1 MAETA
6 PNESRTAVRVEGLTL
21 DRDGRRLFSD
31 MSWRLAAGEFLAV
44 TGPSGV
50 GKSSLVSALA
60 GMLEPTAG
68 TIDRPAAVSS
78 VGIVFQDLRL
88 TTELSVLTNVLC
100 GRLGR
105 FPWLRTLFGFP
116 AEEKQA
122 AFAKLEELE
131 IGHLCHKLVRNI
143 SGGEQQRTAIARVL
157 FQEPAVIF
165 ADEPTSNLDLALS
178 ERVMAMLRRECKTA
192 GRTAICILHDTEFVG
207 RFADLELR
215 LGRDLPNGWE
225 LRRVADTE

>member
-31 MSWRLAAGEFLAV
+31 MSWSLAAGQLLAV

-60 GMLEPTAG
+60 GMLEPAAG
-68 TIDRPAAVSS
+68 TIERTVAGSA
-78 VGIVFQDLRL
+78 GIVFQDLRL
-88 TTELSVLTNVLC
+88 TKELSVLTNVLC

-105 FPWLRTLFGFP
+105 FPWWRTLFGFP
-116 AEEKQA
+116 ADEKQA

-131 IGHLCHKLVRNI
+131 IAHLCHKPVRNI
-143 SGGEQQRTAIARVL
+143 SGGEQQRAAIARVL
-157 FQEPAVIF
+157 FQEPEIIF
-165 ADEPTSNLDLALS
+165 ADEPTSNLDLKLS
-178 ERVMAMLRRECKTA
+178 ERVMEMLRRECRSA
-192 GRTAICILHDTEFVG
+192 GRTAICILHDTELVG

-225 LRRVADTE
+225 LRRVAEAK